1 VKNEATNK
9 ETEMKSERHIEDG
22 INGRGDKVWFVVTEI
37 GNGRQH
43 CTAAFDTLA
52 EAENWIKWA

>member
-1 VKNEATNK
+1 
-9 ETEMKSERHIEDG
+9 MKSERHIEDG